1 MKKFTFSLQTV
12 LRIREIFKKQK
23 QTEYSQACAELER
36 LFSIKESLE
45 SELGKCTDAYG
56 AAMESAMTGS
66 QIAWYYD
73 YTGFLKDN
81 ILSLAA
87 PIRDAQRNKDALRE
101 QLITMTR
108 EVDALERLKKEQYH
122 RYLCEAAKEEEK
134 MLGDLMSYESSTR
147 NSGPEPA

>member
-23 QTEYSQACAELER
+23 QTEYSQTCAELEK

-45 SELGKCTDAYG
+45 AELEKCTHEYG
-56 AAMESAMTGS
+56 TAMQSAMTGLR
-66 QIAWYYD
+66 IAWYYD
-73 YTGFLKDN
+73 YTGFLKEN
-81 ILSLAA
+81 ILSLEA
-87 PIRDAQRNKDALRE
+87 PIRDVQTKKDALRE

-108 EVDALERLKKEQYH
+108 EVDALERLKKEQYR